1 MYTVLLADDE
11 KNVLDTLRESIAW
24 HHFGVDTLL
33 EVNDG
38 QQALD
43 VIRRQRVDLLITDIL
58 MPHMDGLTLI
68 RTLHREFPHIHCIL
82 LSGHSE
88 FEYAREAIRLN
99 VENYLLKPLN
109 RQELEETIEMA
120 LDNLY
125 AHMDYHPVW
134 DKETLFGDN
143 LLLRWLHNTI
153 SMEELSE
160 RASFLDLNLY
170 LPYYCTVCI
179 RKKVNDAIV
188 RPFCMELIKK
198 LEQFSE
204 VNFLWDTQQHHVLIL
219 GGQTLDAQ
227 QIISCFHE
235 QLKDFPVSLPIAV
248 CVGEIVS
255 SASEVA
261 LSYQSACRFL
271 DTANLNAN
279 GPQTFICG
287 DGDTLRSDVLTSHL
301 DSLFHIPSSEERHER
316 SKALLRHLT
325 EAMPLHNAYP
335 LFCSALVQLFSQR
348 FPEKRESRLHLE
360 ARLRMTS
367 ASSSADWGEVID
379 FAYLLFQHTLNEF
392 SPIVQRA
399 VSYIQA
405 NYAQQVSI
413 KEYCAMCKMSTP
425 YFGHLFKTETGMFFN
440 NYLNQCRMCAA
451 ITLLNETDLKISDV
465 AEKCGF
471 SSNSYFISCF
481 KKQTG
486 LSPIKFRSLRTDKLR
501 LGL

>member
-1 MYTVLLADDE
+1 MYTVLLADNE
-11 KNVLDTLRESIAW
+11 KTVLDTLRESIAW
-24 HHFGVDTLL
+24 HQFGVGTLL
-33 EVNDG
+33 EVSDG
-38 QQALD
+38 QQALEL
-43 VIRRQRVDLLITDIL
+43 IRRQRVDLLITDIL
-58 MPHMDGLTLI
+58 MPHMDGLALI
-68 RTLHREFPHIHCIL
+68 RTLRREFPHIHCIL

-109 RQELEETIEMA
+109 RQELEETIETA

-125 AHMDYHPVW
+125 AHRNYHPAW
-134 DKETLFGDN
+134 NQETRFGDN

-170 LPYYCTVCI
+170 LPQYCTVCI
-179 RKKVNDAIV
+179 RKKTEDIV
-188 RPFCMELIKK
+188 IRPFCRELMKK
-198 LEQFSE
+198 LEQFGE
-204 VNFLWDTQQHHVLIL
+204 VSFLWDTQRHHVLIL
-219 GGQTLDAQ
+219 GGQALDAQ
-227 QIISCFHE
+227 QILACFHE
-235 QLKDFPVSLPIAV
+235 QLENFSAARYIAA
-248 CVGEIVS
+248 CVGEIVPN
-255 SASEVA
+255 ASDVA
-261 LSYQSACRFL
+261 LSYQSACRLL
-271 DTANLNAN
+271 DASNLDID
-279 GPQTFICG
+279 GPQAFVCG
-287 DGDTLRSDVLTSHL
+287 DGDTLRSDVLSSHL
-301 DSLFHIPSSEERHER
+301 DALFHISSGEERRER
-316 SKALLRHLT
+316 FHALLQRLT
-325 EAMPLHNAYP
+325 EAMPLCNAYP
-335 LFCSALVQLFSQR
+335 LFCSALVQLFSRQ
-348 FPEKRESRLHLE
+348 FPEKRDARLHLE
-360 ARLRMTS
+360 NRLRMTN
-367 ASSSADWGEVID
+367 ASSCDDWDEVID

-399 VSYIQA
+399 VSYIQEH
-405 NYAQQVSI
+405 YAQQISI

-451 ITLLNETDLKISDV
+451 ITLLNETDLKINAV